1 MRSFFKVNFEQ
12 GTAIIENKK
21 LNLQKNYKMH
31 YLR

>member
-1 MRSFFKVNFEQ
+1 MRSFFEVNFEQ

-21 LNLQKNYKMH
+21 LNFQRNYKMH